1 MFELNQVSFSEENVN
16 SVELSLNNT
25 YEQLM
30 LFSKSEN
37 FVSQMTQIFG
47 ENITSE
53 QLVSVRDMWTLGNFS
68 TFPTIEFLPEN
79 IIGSAKGAF
88 SENTNEIYLS
98 SELVTKK
105 LQH

>member
-1 MFELNQVSFSEENVN
+1 MFESNQVSFSEENVN

-30 LFSKSEN
+30 MFSKSED

-53 QLVSVRDMWTLGNFS
+53 HYTNSR
-68 TFPTIEFLPEN
+68 
-79 IIGSAKGAF
+79 
-88 SENTNEIYLS
+88 SEA
-98 SELVTKK
+98 
-105 LQH
+105 